1 MLFYVVMCVIPK
13 MFVSLQSDLRFDTDA
28 EDGYMWINKETMA
41 IKHVSGEEFKE
52 IKKNYDL

>member
-1 MLFYVVMCVIPK
+1 MCVIPK

-41 IKHVSGEEFKE
+41 IKHVSDEEFKE

>member
-1 MLFYVVMCVIPK
+1 MYVIPK

-28 EDGYMWINKETMA
+28 EDSYMWINKETMA
-41 IKHVSGEEFKE
+41 IKHVSGEEFIE